1 MKISQLTNDL
11 LTMTNDLTG
20 NYDEVDC
27 GCGFI
32 YDQFKDFQVTDL
44 NFCVN
49 CGAEFILPESLT
61 PTDHD

>member
-1 MKISQLTNDL
+1 
-11 LTMTNDLTG
+11 MTNDLTG